1 MFENMVNISR
11 KDFDKI
17 MTSCSKKTFKP
28 SKRDENTK
36 AYFDSRYLNL
46 LEQLLDDIRII
57 ADYEKY
63 PSENNDMSEIKDI
76 VINMNLICNEL
87 DEIYKNPPEITKPLK
102 ISIYKRYLFN
112 IKRTLKEIKKKGGCP
127 WYINDYMNKYKM
139 YYKAF
144 KKPVTA

>member
-36 AYFDSRYLNL
+36 AYFNQDKTHPYTELFANFVSL
-46 LEQLLDDIRII
+46 
-57 ADYEKY
+57 
-63 PSENNDMSEIKDI
+63 SEIKDL

-102 ISIYKRYLFN
+102 ISVYKRYLFN

-144 KKPVTA
+144 KKPVKA